1 MTTDNNAVFEIGFM
15 MRATWNLH
23 SLNNEGTVGNVS
35 EPRTVVLAD
44 GTKTD
49 GVSGEMLKHL
59 HTYNVWLAEPQKD
72 RFCPA
77 CQRLEP
83 QKADHQESKAKIL
96 EGLRNVR
103 EQRERN
109 VKAISLAISDC
120 ILCDLHGFLL
130 EQRRE
135 GGRREATAEG
145 DEEEGAARR
154 EGRIPA
160 VSRRSTVEFG
170 WAIAVPGSW
179 HRDINIHARHSME
192 ERGGREQRE
201 GQEEMRRE
209 VAAQMVYHRPT
220 RSGVYALVS
229 LFQPWRIGL
238 NDITYEYAVGDDG
251 VRLARYRLALEA
263 YKNLLQRG
271 DGAMTSTRLPH
282 IEGVEG
288 VIAVSRRN
296 APAPVFSPLRDDY
309 SQQLEA
315 LAASNGSLTL
325 RRFSTVAEA
334 CRVLDELAEATLY
347 PFRS

>member
-1 MTTDNNAVFEIGFM
+1 MTTGNNTVFEIGLM

-96 EGLRNVR
+96 QGLRGVR

-109 VKAISLAISDC
+109 VKAIDLAISEC

-135 GGRREATAEG
+135 GGRRQAAGE
-145 DEEEGAARR
+145 DEEGRADR
-154 EGRIPA
+154 GQRIPA

-170 WAIAVPGSW
+170 WAIAVPESW
-179 HRDINIHARHSME
+179 YRDIHTHARHSME
-192 ERGGREQRE
+192 ERGGRDQQE
-201 GQEEMRRE
+201 GQEEARRE

-220 RSGVYALVS
+220 RSGVYAVVS

-238 NDITYEYAVGDDG
+238 NEINYEYAIDDTS
-251 VRLARYRLALEA
+251 RLARYRLGLEG
-263 YKNLLQRG
+263 YKNMLQRG

-288 VIAVSRRN
+288 VVAVSRRN
-296 APAPVFSPLRDDY
+296 APAPVISPLRDDY
-309 SQQLEA
+309 AQQLEA
-315 LAASNGSLTL
+315 LAASNGWLTL
-325 RRFSTVAEA
+325 HQFNTVAEA
-334 CRVLDELAEATLY
+334 CGILDELAQAELH

>member
-1 MTTDNNAVFEIGFM
+1 MTTNDAVFEIGLM
-15 MRATWNLH
+15 MRATWDLH

-59 HTYNVWLAEPQKD
+59 HTFNVWLAERQKD

-77 CQRLEP
+77 CQRLQP
-83 QKADHQESKAKIL
+83 QKADLPEYRRTFS
-96 EGLRNVR
+96 GTDNVTAMAR
-103 EQRERN
+103 
-109 VKAISLAISDC
+109 AISNC

-130 EQRRE
+130 Q
-135 GGRREATAEG
+135 A
-145 DEEEGAARR
+145 
-154 EGRIPA
+154 PA
-160 VSRRSTVEFG
+160 ISRRSTVEFG
-170 WAIAVPGSW
+170 WAVGLPEVY
-179 HRDINIHARHSME
+179 RDIHVHARHAVAERMQRE
-192 ERGGREQRE
+192 EREEARRERE
-201 GQEEMRRE
+201 ERRRRGEEVEPEE

-220 RSGVYALVS
+220 RSGVYAVVS

-238 NDITYEYAVGDDG
+238 NEITYEYAIDDAS
-251 VRLARYRLALEA
+251 RLARYRLGLEG
-263 YKNLLQRG
+263 YRNLLQRG

-288 VIAVSRRN
+288 IIAVSRQN
-296 APAPVFSPLRDDY
+296 APAPVISPLREDY

-315 LAASNGSLTL
+315 LAAANGRVTL
-325 RRFSTVAEA
+325 YRFNTVAEA
-334 CRVLDELAEATLY
+334 CGVLDKLAEMTLY

>member
-1 MTTDNNAVFEIGFM
+1 MTTANNSVFEIGLM
-15 MRATWNLH
+15 MRVTWNLH

-59 HTYNVWLAEPQKD
+59 HSYNVWLAERQKD

-83 QKADHQESKAKIL
+83 QKADHRESKAKIL
-96 EGLRNVR
+96 EGLRGVR
-103 EQRERN
+103 EQRDRN
-109 VKAISLAISDC
+109 IKAISLAISDC

-135 GGRREATAEG
+135 GGRRQATAEG
-145 DEEEGAARR
+145 DEEEGPSPP

-170 WAIAVPGSW
+170 WAIGVPESW
-179 HRDINIHARHSME
+179 YRDIHTHARHSME
-192 ERGGREQRE
+192 ERGGREHEE
-201 GQEEMRRE
+201 GQEEARRE

-238 NDITYEYAVGDDG
+238 NDITYEYAVDDA
-251 VRLARYRLALEA
+251 VRLARYGLALEG

-282 IEGVEG
+282 VEGVEG

-296 APAPVFSPLRDDY
+296 APAPIISPLREDY
-309 SQQLEA
+309 GQQLEA

-325 RRFSTVAEA
+325 HRFSTVAEA
-334 CRVLDELAEATLY
+334 CQVLDELAQAALH

>member
-1 MTTDNNAVFEIGFM
+1 MTTGNGSVFEIGLM

-59 HTYNVWLAEPQKD
+59 HTYNVWLAESQKD

-96 EGLRNVR
+96 QGLRRTFSGTDNVAAMTR
-103 EQRERN
+103 
-109 VKAISLAISDC
+109 AIGSC
-120 ILCDLHGFLL
+120 VLCDLHGFLM
-130 EQRRE
+130 Q
-135 GGRREATAEG
+135 A
-145 DEEEGAARR
+145 
-154 EGRIPA
+154 PA
-160 VSRRSTVEFG
+160 ISRRSTIEFG
-170 WAIAVPGSW
+170 WAVGLPEVY
-179 HRDINIHARHSME
+179 RDIHVHARHAVG
-192 ERGGREQRE
+192 ERGREQPE
-201 GQEEMRRE
+201 AEEERE

-220 RSGVYALVS
+220 RSGVYAVVS

-238 NDITYEYAVGDDG
+238 NEINYEYVKDEKGQDID
-251 VRLARYRLALEA
+251 RQSRYRLALEA
-263 YKNLLQRG
+263 YKNMLQRG

-282 IEGVEG
+282 IEGVAG

-296 APAPVFSPLRDDY
+296 APAPVISPLRDDY
-309 SQQLEA
+309 GQQLED
-315 LAASNGSLTL
+315 LAAGNSWLTL
-325 RRFSTVAEA
+325 HRFNTVAEA
-334 CRVLDELAEATLY
+334 CRILDEMAEAELH